1 MIMFY
6 LSQIYCKC
14 ILILSVVPASQAVV
28 SEIQVDGTD
37 RFSVAE
43 SANSETPSVVTDSEI
58 IVELSSAS
66 DKPEHLT
73 GVTESID
80 DIPLHASPAVN
91 DPPILD
97 TDSSVDSEDVAPKGA
112 ELEQG
117 VTEPPAEISYTDVGL
132 DKGINEPPAQAA
144 FTDDV
149 LTRLPR

>member
-1 MIMFY
+1 MIMFD

-73 GVTESID
+73 GVTESTD
-80 DIPLHASPAVN
+80 DIPSHASPAVN
-91 DPPILD
+91 DPPTVKMLHRKVLNWSKASLSHQQRFPTQMSD
-97 TDSSVDSEDVAPKGA
+97 WT
-112 ELEQG
+112 
-117 VTEPPAEISYTDVGL
+117 
-132 DKGINEPPAQAA
+132 KGINEPPAQVA
-144 FTDDV
+144 FTDDA